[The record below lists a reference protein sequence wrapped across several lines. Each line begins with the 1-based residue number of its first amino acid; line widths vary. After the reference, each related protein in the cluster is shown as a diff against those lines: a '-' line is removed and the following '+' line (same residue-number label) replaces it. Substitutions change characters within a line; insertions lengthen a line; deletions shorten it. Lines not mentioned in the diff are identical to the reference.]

1 MANLFS
7 INVSSEIRRFQ
18 KTIDKTMRDQI
29 PFAVS
34 AAINETAKKVKISE
48 LKGFASSLHKPTPFT
63 MNSMGIVFAKKKKWE
78 ATIFVKDIQAAY
90 LAPSEDGGKQV
101 LLPVLAPTNSFVL
114 TPKAKR
120 ILNQYDNLP
129 RNKISQLK
137 KQNGIFVGT
146 IKFKNGDSIE
156 GVWQRPSRSGAV
168 NKNKGNAPI
177 LLVRFTKPKDIQK
190 RLKYQQIAK
199 VQVDLWL
206 PFNLE
211 RAMKNAM
218 ATKI

>member
-1 MANLFS
+1 
-7 INVSSEIRRFQ
+7 
-18 KTIDKTMRDQI
+18 
-29 PFAVS
+29 
-34 AAINETAKKVKISE
+34 
-48 LKGFASSLHKPTPFT
+48 
-63 MNSMGIVFAKKKKWE
+63 MNSMGIVYAKKKKWE

-114 TPKAKR
+114 TPKLKK

-129 RNKISQLK
+129 RNKIAQLK

-146 IKFKNGDSIE
+146 IKFKNGDSVQ
-156 GVWQRPSRSGAV
+156 GVWQRPSRAGAV

-199 VQVDLWL
+199 VMVDLWL